1 MFSYNK
7 LCFKGE
13 IMQFNGSIK
22 DLEMIV
28 TSLGRKISS
37 SLDKGNM
44 HQIKMQEN
52 ETISLYKNNTMQVQ
66 GRSKIKEKFE
76 NDFSLYNGIPN

>member
-1 MFSYNK
+1 MK
-7 LCFKGE
+7 
-13 IMQFNGSIK
+13 FNGSIK

-28 TSLGRKISS
+28 TSLGRKFFS